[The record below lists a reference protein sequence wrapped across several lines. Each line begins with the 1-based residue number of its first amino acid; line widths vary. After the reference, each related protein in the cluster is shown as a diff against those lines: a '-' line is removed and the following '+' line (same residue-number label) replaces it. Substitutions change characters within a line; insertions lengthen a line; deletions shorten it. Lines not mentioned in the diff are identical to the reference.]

1 MTILDKISENAKKY
15 PERLAYCVEA
25 PENSLGGVKKH
36 SLCWK
41 DLENYSNRLA
51 SYLEN
56 TLNGKNPIIV
66 YGHKSPYMIVCFL
79 ACAKSGRAY
88 CPVDISVPHSRVEAI
103 IREVEPEIIL
113 TTEELSIENKKI
125 LPLPSVI
132 SIIQNEEQAIHKPAP
147 VLAEDIFYIIFTSG
161 STGTPKGVQ
170 ITRSCLDHFISW
182 AVTLGNGAAE
192 DACYTFINQA
202 PFSFDLSVMDLY
214 LALYTGGTLWA
225 LDKRIQSDMKL
236 LLDSLRSSNADVWV
250 STPSFADVCLSDKQ
264 FSQELLPK
272 LKQFLFCGET
282 LTNRTVSRL
291 KQAFPNAE
299 IVNTYGP
306 TESTVAVTEIT
317 INPEVNERYQPLPVG
332 KEKEGTWILIWDQNG
347 CPVLEGEKGEIV
359 IAGDTVSAGYW
370 KNEKL
375 TEEKFGIIEIEGKSR
390 RFYRTGDQ
398 GYKKDGLLFY
408 SGRMDRQIKLHGYR
422 IEIDDIENNL
432 MRLPDVRQAA
442 VLPVYRD
449 GKVRSLTA
457 YVSVRKK
464 KEDEFT
470 ASQEIRFLL
479 AQYLPNYMIPKKI
492 IFLDQFPMTNNG
504 KADRKALEEM
514 KP

>member
-1 MTILDKISENAKKY
+1 MTILDKIAENAKKY
-15 PERLAYCVEA
+15 PDRAVYCVEI
-25 PENSLGGVKKH
+25 PERSLGGVKKY

-41 DLENYSNRLA
+41 DLENDSNRLA

-56 TLNGKNPIIV
+56 TLSSKNPIIV

-79 ACAKSGRAY
+79 ACVKSGRAY
-88 CPVDISVPHSRVEAI
+88 CPVDISVPQSRAEAI

-113 TTEELSIENKKI
+113 ATEEFSIENENI
-125 LPLPSVI
+125 LSLPSII
-132 SIIQNEEQAIHKPAP
+132 SIIQREEKAIHKWNP
-147 VLAEDIFYIIFTSG
+147 VSAEDIFYIIFTSG

-192 DACYTFINQA
+192 DTHYTFLNQA

-225 LDKRIQSDMKL
+225 LDKRVQSDMKL
-236 LLDSLRSSNADVWV
+236 LLGSLKNSDADVWV

-264 FSQELLPK
+264 FSQELLPG

-282 LTNRTVSRL
+282 LTNQTVSRL
-291 KQAFPNAE
+291 KQAFPNTE

-306 TESTVAVTEIT
+306 TESTVAVTKIAVS
-317 INPEVNERYQPLPVG
+317 PEVNERYQPLPVG
-332 KEKEGTWILIWDQNG
+332 KEKERTWILIWDQDG
-347 CPVLEGEKGEIV
+347 CPVPEGEKGEIV

-370 KNEKL
+370 KNETL
-375 TEEKFGIIEIEGKSR
+375 TGEKFGTVEIEGKSC

-408 SGRMDRQIKLHGYR
+408 SGRIDRQVKLHGYR

-432 MRLPDVRQAA
+432 MKLPDVRQAA
-442 VLPVYRD
+442 VFPVYRD

-457 YVSVRKK
+457 YVSVRKRI
-464 KEDEFT
+464 EDGFK
-470 ASQEIRFLL
+470 ASQEIRSLL
-479 AQYLPNYMIPKKI
+479 AQYLPEYMIPKKI
-492 IFLDQFPMTNNG
+492 VFLEQFPMTNNG
-504 KADRKALEEM
+504 KLDRKALEEM
-514 KP
+514 KL